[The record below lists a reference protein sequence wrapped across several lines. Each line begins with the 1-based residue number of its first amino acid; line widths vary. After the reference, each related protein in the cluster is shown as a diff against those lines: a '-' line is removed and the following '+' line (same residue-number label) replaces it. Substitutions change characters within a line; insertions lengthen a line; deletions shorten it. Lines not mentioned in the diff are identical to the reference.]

1 MPGDTSSG
9 DNWFANMPSATDLMG
24 DWGRQIYGEVTDNGV
39 LGGKN
44 PDGFAEGDTL
54 GQSQYDFRY
63 TVFPSTVGMDNLGHY
78 MVININVPTE
88 GQKLDGLALG
98 KAAGAFTGSDFITP
112 LRQVSKL
119 DVLRFGN
126 YESYGGLKGSPLSIP
141 RNTRRI
147 AESIALHMPTP
158 LVWNDLNVYE
168 EVSLTALAGRVGIGT
183 VTGTAAFLQ
192 NVSRLTRPLGKALE
206 AGASIVAG
214 VADTV
219 AVASSIMQN
228 PINPAVE
235 VVFANK
241 MQRQFAFELLMAPRN
256 EKESIAIKKIV
267 KTLRFHGSPE
277 LNPRTLGFTWIPPAE
292 FEITFF
298 NKGNENTNIMRVNT
312 CVLERCEVD
321 YAPSGTYS
329 TFRNGHPVSIRLSLA
344 FRELE
349 PVHKL
354 RVLQGF

>member
-1 MPGDTSSG
+1 MAEGDS
-9 DNWFANMPSATDLMG
+9 WFSNIPTATNLISE
-24 DWGRQIYGEVTDNGV
+24 WGSWFYENTVPNNGV
-39 LGGKN
+39 IGAQN
-44 PDGFAEGDTL
+44 PDGFADGDTL
-54 GQSQYDFRY
+54 GQSAYNFEY
-63 TVFPSTVGMDNLGHY
+63 TVFPQNIGMDDMGHY

-88 GQKLDGLALG
+88 GQKINGLALG
-98 KAAGAFTGSDFITP
+98 NPAGAFTSADFITP

-126 YESYGGLKGSPLSIP
+126 YDSMGAMKGSPLAVP

-158 LVWNDLNVYE
+158 LIWNDLNVYE
-168 EVSLTALAGRVGIGT
+168 EVSLTALGGKVGIGT
-183 VTGTAAFLQ
+183 VAGFGAFLS
-192 NVSRLTRPLGKALE
+192 NVSKGWAGSIGRGIE

-214 VADTV
+214 VSDKV
-219 AVASSIMQN
+219 AAASSIMQN

-235 VVFANK
+235 IVFANK

-256 EKESIAIKKIV
+256 EVESKSIKKII

-277 LNPRTLGFTWIPPAE
+277 INARTLGFTWLPPAD
-292 FEITFF
+292 FDITFF
-298 NKGNENTNIMRVNT
+298 NKGYENTHILRINT

-329 TFRNGHPVSIRLSLA
+329 TFRNGHPVAVRLSLA